1 MDKTKNGEIKIISY
15 GAAKEVTGSKHLLSA
30 NGLNILIDC
39 GMFQGR
45 RKEVER
51 KNKNLPFNPLTI
63 DFAICTHGHYDHC
76 GNYPTLKKNGFE
88 NPIYSTNATA
98 EIAEIV
104 LKDSAHIQRSDIE
117 FLRKRALKEGKEFEE
132 ILPIYTEEDIVE
144 VMKLWHGI
152 DYNEF
157 IELKNGI
164 RFKLIDA
171 GHILGSSQVVFEIE
185 AKNNKTIRI
194 LFTGDLGRKGVPILK
209 DPQVDSDFDYII
221 CESTYGDRLHSKF
234 ENLEDELATFIN
246 KVYQR
251 GGKIIIPS
259 FAIGRTQELVYLIHL
274 LEDKNKIPKDMEIFV
289 DSPMSFNITK
299 IFEKYKDYYDEETK
313 DAFTKHS
320 KNPFGFNKLKYI
332 QTVEESKKLN
342 DMTRCIIISSSGMAE
357 AGRVLHHLANS
368 IENPKNAV
376 CIVGFMAE
384 NTLGRRILEKEKE
397 VKIFGT
403 YYQNNAELAV
413 FDSFSAHADYSE
425 VSDYLSNY
433 DKNRLKNIFLIH
445 GESKALEQ
453 MKLNLNKVG
462 FKNSTIVEPE
472 VEYLLE

>member
-1 MDKTKNGEIKIISY
+1 MSIELVSFGGSL
-15 GAAKEVTGSKHLLSA
+15 EVTGSKHLLKA
-30 NGLNILIDC
+30 NDLNILIDC

-51 KNKNLPFNPLTI
+51 KNRNLPFDPSKI

-76 GNYPTLKKNGFE
+76 GNYPTLTKNGFE
-88 NPIYSTNATA
+88 NPIYSTDATK

-104 LKDSAHIQRSDIE
+104 MKDAAHIQKSDIE

-132 ILPIYTEEDIVE
+132 ILPIYEEEDVVN
-144 VMKLWHGI
+144 VMKLWQGI
-152 DYNEF
+152 DYDNYV
-157 IELKNGI
+157 ELKNGI

-171 GHILGSSQVVFEIE
+171 GHILGSAQVVFEIE
-185 AKNNKTIRI
+185 KEPCKIMRI
-194 LFTGDLGRKGVPILK
+194 LFTGDLGRKGMPILK
-209 DPQVDSDFDYII
+209 DPQIDTDFDYII
-221 CESTYGDRLHSKF
+221 CESTYGDRLHSAF
-234 ENLEDELATFIN
+234 ENLEDQLAAFIN
-246 KVYQR
+246 KVYDR
-251 GGKIIIPS
+251 GNKIIIPS

-274 LEDKNKIPKDMEIFV
+274 LEDKNRIPKDMQIFV

-313 DAFTKHS
+313 EAFIKHS
-320 KNPFGFNKLKYI
+320 ENPFGFNKLKYVE
-332 QTVEESKKLN
+332 TVEQSKQLN

-384 NTLGRRILEKEKE
+384 NTLGRRILEREKE
-397 VKIFGT
+397 VKIFGK
-403 YYQNNAELAV
+403 YYKNNAELAV

-425 VSDYLSNY
+425 LTDYLNNY

-445 GESKALEQ
+445 GEPKALETLK
-453 MKLNLNKVG
+453 MHLNEAG
-462 FKNSTIVEPE
+462 FKNSIVVEPFKTYE
-472 VEYLLE
+472 LY

>member
-1 MDKTKNGEIKIISY
+1 MTIKLTSY
-15 GAAKEVTGSKHLLSA
+15 GAAKEVTGSKHLLSI

-51 KNKNLPFNPLTI
+51 KNRNFTFDSRKI

-76 GNYPTLKKNGFE
+76 GNYPTLVKNGF
-88 NPIYSTNATA
+88 NKVIYSTDATK
-98 EIAEIV
+98 EIAQIV
-104 LKDSAHIQRSDIE
+104 MKDSAHIQKSDIE
-117 FLRKRALKEGKEFEE
+117 FLKKRALKEGREFEQIE
-132 ILPIYTEEDIVE
+132 PLYTEEDVDN
-144 VMKLWHGI
+144 VMKIWQGLN
-152 DYNEF
+152 YNEF
-157 IELKNGI
+157 VELKNGV

-171 GHILGSSQVVFEIE
+171 GHILGSAQVVFEIE
-185 AKNNKTIRI
+185 KENGKIERI
-194 LFTGDLGRKGVPILK
+194 LFTGDLGRKGMPILK
-209 DPQVDSDFDYII
+209 DPEIDPDFDYII
-221 CESTYGDRLHSKF
+221 CESTYGDRVHSKF
-234 ENLEDELATFIN
+234 ENLEDQLADFIN
-246 KVYQR
+246 KVYDR
-251 GGKIIIPS
+251 GGKIIVPS

-274 LEDKNKIPKDMEIFV
+274 LEDKNKIPKDLEIFV

-299 IFEKYKDYYDEETK
+299 IFEKYIDYYDDETK
-313 DAFTKHS
+313 DAFIKHY

-332 QTVEESKKLN
+332 QSVEESKKLN

-357 AGRVLHHLANS
+357 AGRILHHLANS

-397 VKIFGT
+397 VKIYGT

-425 VSDYLSNY
+425 IISYLKNY
-433 DKNRLKNIFLIH
+433 DKRRIKNIFLVH
-445 GESKALEQ
+445 GEQKSIEQLKIHLNETGFSKTTA
-453 MKLNLNKVG
+453 
-462 FKNSTIVEPE
+462 VEPE
-472 VEYLLE
+472 VEYFL